1 MSTSEEQLRFRQF
14 QAAFGKPPQ
23 TVLGKL
29 LTFTAGAALLVLAL
43 MFSLVAFSV
52 IAVGGAIAGTWLWWK
67 TRDVRKQMQEQMQ
80 MQQQANQRPA
90 TGYIIEGE
98 VIRDDEPARQSGKR
112 LD

>member
-23 TVLGKL
+23 TVLGRV
-29 LTFTAGAALLVLAL
+29 LTFTAGTALLVLAL

-52 IAVGGAIAGTWLWWK
+52 IAIGGAIAGTWLWWK

-80 MQQQANQRPA
+80 QQANQRPA

-98 VIRDDEPARQSGKR
+98 VIREDEPARQAGKR

>member
-23 TVLGKL
+23 TVLGRV
-29 LTFTAGAALLVLAL
+29 LTFTAGTALLVLAL

-52 IAVGGAIAGTWLWWK
+52 IAIGGAIAGTWLWWK

-80 MQQQANQRPA
+80 QHASQRP
-90 TGYIIEGE
+90 TSGYIIEGE
-98 VIRDDEPARQSGKR
+98 VIREEERPARSEK
-112 LD
+112 LPN

>member
-14 QAAFGKPPQ
+14 QTAFGKPPQ
-23 TVLGKL
+23 TLLGKM
-29 LTFTAGAALLVLAL
+29 LTFAVGASLLVLAL

-80 MQQQANQRPA
+80 QQANQRPT

-98 VIRDDEPARQSGKR
+98 VIRDDEPAAQSGKR
-112 LD
+112 PD